1 LGDWIISEILGL
13 TDRIPK
19 ISNALRPI
27 NDKESPED
35 NENLRKATSDLKIFY
50 SVAGWNS
57 GVTV

>member
-1 LGDWIISEILGL
+1 LGDWIISGILGL

-50 SVAGWNS
+50 SVAG
-57 GVTV
+57 